1 MEEKVS
7 WVSVVGDKTGHLGA
21 SVVKELAAC
30 AQVKGAEFIFPES
43 IQMLR
48 AGRNYDF
55 SRAG

>member
-48 AGRNYDF
+48 AGRN
-55 SRAG
+55 